1 MALMHPTRPRSTVV
15 ALHSSGASGRQWQPL
30 AAALAGT
37 QRVLTPDLHGHGEGP
52 PAPRAAGAI
61 VAADTDRVARIVLAS
76 PPGVHL
82 VGHSY
87 GAAIALRVARRCGA
101 HLASLSLVEPVAFR
115 VLFDRYGR
123 RRPAAE
129 ILEMAHALRIAMG
142 SGAPDRAAERF
153 VSYWGGASAWSRLG
167 REARAT
173 VASRMGA
180 IAAQFDGLAGD
191 DFTLDDC
198 PRITAPTL
206 LLAGTATRAP
216 ALRIA
221 ELVASALPD
230 VRDERLHDGTHVEA
244 LESPGRIVARIAGF
258 IAGRDAHAAQPW
270 RDAA

>member
-1 MALMHPTRPRSTVV
+1 MALLLPTPPRSTVV

-30 AAALAGT
+30 AALLAGT
-37 QRVLTPDLHGHGEGP
+37 HRVLTPDLHGHGEGP
-52 PAPRAAGAI
+52 PAPSAAGAI
-61 VAADTDRVARIVLAS
+61 VAADTDRIARAVLAC

-87 GAAIALRVARRCGA
+87 GAAIALRVARRCGG

-115 VLFDRYGR
+115 LLLDRYGR

-129 ILEMAHALRIAMG
+129 ILETARALHLALR
-142 SGAPDRAAERF
+142 SDAPERAAERF
-153 VSYWGGASAWSRLG
+153 VSYWGGASAWSRLR
-167 REARAT
+167 REAKAT

-180 IAAQFDGLAGD
+180 IAAQFDGLAGG

-198 PRITAPTL
+198 RRIAVPTL
-206 LLAGTATRAP
+206 LLAGSATREP

-230 VRDERLHDGTHVEA
+230 VHDERLRDGTHVEA

-258 IAGRDAHAAQPW
+258 IARRDALAAQAW